1 MKLYVL
7 FSVLVLGVLG
17 YIIVE
22 IKHTRKERRLKEI
35 ESRPKSAQPPE
46 EEPETPETDDEKD
59 DLEEDIVVTHL

>member
-7 FSVLVLGVLG
+7 FAVLILGILG

-22 IKHTRKERRLKEI
+22 VKHTRKERRLKEI
-35 ESRPKSAQPPE
+35 ESRPKSAPPQLD
-46 EEPETPETDDEKD
+46 TQISETDDEKD